1 MKHLSGD
8 SETWDAAGVDAKAT
22 ATRIEPKDYVPNALQ
37 TKETINRIYSFFN
50 TNEAIVQSKW
60 TEDQWNAYKEIWELE
75 G

>member
-1 MKHLSGD
+1 MKHLSVD
-8 SETWDAAGVDAKAT
+8 SETWGTAGVDAKAT
-22 ATRIEPKDYVPNALQ
+22 ANVPNALQ

-60 TEDQWNAYKEIWELE
+60 TEDQWNAYKESWGLE